1 LGKQVGGMIRAN
13 MSSGDATNTNA
24 PATQGSQRSGEA
36 AAARS
41 PEKGGAPRSRPRP
54 RPDSDG
60 SGLHPTAVGH
70 VSGEHRPPQRVAPGQ
85 EEYEDISLR
94 EEDESGE
101 LTAEEIAR
109 ETERW
114 APKTIRETVVDVEK
128 ICRVCGKDLKGHR
141 RFKDEKGYICR
152 DCDRDERARRIPCA
166 ECGKPVPPEALR
178 PWGPISICT
187 RCWADHES
195 DPKLR
200 IKRKVS
206 SRPWEELE
214 KKTVLAISAVVVL
227 GLFVIFIISLFR

>member
-1 LGKQVGGMIRAN
+1 
-13 MSSGDATNTNA
+13 MSSGDVPDTKL
-24 PATQGSQRSGEA
+24 PARSRRDRRSSGDEPA
-36 AAARS
+36 RASGNGAAR
-41 PEKGGAPRSRPRP
+41 PGKAAPT
-54 RPDSDG
+54 SDPAG
-60 SGLHPTAVGH
+60 SGAHGH
-70 VSGEHRPPQRVAPGQ
+70 VSAEHRPPERIAPSR
-85 EEYEDISLR
+85 EEYDDISMEAGR
-94 EEDESGE
+94 EEDESG
-101 LTAEEIAR
+101 TISPEEIIQ

-114 APKTIRETVVDVEK
+114 APRTIRDTVVEIEK
-128 ICRVCGKDLKGHR
+128 VCRVCGKNLKGHR

-152 DCDRDERARRIPCA
+152 DCDREERLRRIPCA

-214 KKTVLAISAVVVL
+214 KRTVLAITALTVL
-227 GLFVIFIISLFR
+227 ALFILYIISLFQ